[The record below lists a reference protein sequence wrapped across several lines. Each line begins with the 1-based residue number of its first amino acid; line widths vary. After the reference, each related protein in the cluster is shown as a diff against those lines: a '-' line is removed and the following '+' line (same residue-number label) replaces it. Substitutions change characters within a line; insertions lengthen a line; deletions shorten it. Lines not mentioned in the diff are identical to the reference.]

1 MRVLLKEILDCT
13 PDAAWRALASPAV
26 FREVSG
32 PLLSVESR
40 EETGFPTRWEPGEHP
55 VSMSGLGLL
64 PLGEQVIRLS
74 MRTTGTGVRI
84 VRDTGSGVSGLMAA
98 ITHWDHSM
106 AVSPDPAGTGKT
118 LYRDQLIFSAGPA
131 TLAVWPSLWAFWQ
144 LRMRRLKA
152 LAPTWQYDL
161 GADDPAFVAA
171 GAAEGPD
178 GGDGLA

>member
-32 PLLSVESR
+32 PLMSVESR
-40 EETGFPTRWEPGEHP
+40 AETGFPTRWAAGEHP
-55 VSMSGLGLL
+55 VSLSGLGVL

-74 MRTTGTGVRI
+74 MRTTRNGVRI

-106 AVSPDPAGTGKT
+106 AVSADPAGTGKT
-118 LYRDQLIFSAGPA
+118 LYRDQLVFSAGPA
-131 TLAVWPSLWAFWQ
+131 TLAVWPGLWAFWQ

-178 GGDGLA
+178 GGNGLA